1 MRKYSIFFLCL
12 MIFLLGTTLA
22 QERKLQARKTIT
34 VTSPKAGDE
43 FKTTASI
50 LVSWKS
56 EGITGIVKASL
67 HKYQQSE
74 VQTYDQNLSP
84 TGSLNVPPGKITP
97 GRYFIRIQ
105 EANGNVKGDSG
116 VFSVLLPIDKP
127 NLAKREPRTIEVTI
141 PVQNRDRHSRRKQ
154 SYDWAG
160 FSTLPDDP

>member
-43 FKTTASI
+43 FKTTDSI

-56 EGITGIVKASL
+56 EGITGNVKASL

-141 PVQNRDRHSRRKQ
+141 PVQKRDRHSRRKQ